1 MKLPWARKEENR
13 IKNVQAVRVETR
25 QHLDMELGDIE
36 KNKRRA
42 EALRKKAQGD
52 G

>member
-1 MKLPWARKEENR
+1 MKWPWARKEENR
-13 IKNVQAVRVETR
+13 VKNVQAVRVETR
-25 QHLDMELGDIE
+25 QYLENDLGDIE

-42 EALRKKAQGD
+42 EELRKKAQGD